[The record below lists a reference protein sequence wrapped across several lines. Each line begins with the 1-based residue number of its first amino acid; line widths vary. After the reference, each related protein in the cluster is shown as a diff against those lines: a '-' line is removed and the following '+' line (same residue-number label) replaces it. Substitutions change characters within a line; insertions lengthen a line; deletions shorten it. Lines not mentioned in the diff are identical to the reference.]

1 MDTLRQNLHVA
12 VQRVKNLEMEQ
23 EQFFEDV
30 QDLKNQYDKYVIHN
44 FQSIPTYQLT
54 LLYY

>member
-12 VQRVKNLEMEQ
+12 VQRVKNLEVEQ

-30 QDLKNQYDKYVIHN
+30 QEMKTQFDK
-44 FQSIPTYQLT
+44 
-54 LLYY
+54 